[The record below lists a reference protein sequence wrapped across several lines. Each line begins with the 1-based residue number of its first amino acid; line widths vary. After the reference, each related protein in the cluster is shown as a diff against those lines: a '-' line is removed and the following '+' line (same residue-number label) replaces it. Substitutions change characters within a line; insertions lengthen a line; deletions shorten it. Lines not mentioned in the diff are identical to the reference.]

1 MLRDQINAIMVRWG
15 PKERK
20 GSDYDPVIF
29 LETPEQA
36 RKLIRHLKE
45 ELSKARQDRNF
56 ELVSELRG
64 VLARVDSLSKRL
76 TRWEQRIDRAVKAQE
91 VREIRKLPLGF

>member
-1 MLRDQINAIMVRWG
+1 MLRDQINAIMIRWG

-36 RKLIRHLKE
+36 RKLIRHLE
-45 ELSKARQDRNF
+45 QELAQARRDRNV
-56 ELVSELRG
+56 ELVSELQG
-64 VLARVDSLSKRL
+64 VLARVDSLSQRFF
-76 TRWEQRIDRAVKAQE
+76 RWEQRIDRTVKAQE
-91 VREIRKLPLGF
+91 LNEIRKLPLGF